1 MKMHNN
7 LTERTSTSHTIAVF
21 SKDGKKRYKL
31 ESIWDEKKP
40 KACIIMSQPSTADE
54 LLTDQTTMLV
64 KNNAVQQ
71 NFGGI
76 SIVNV
81 FCSLDFKKPESDR
94 INSSIVLE
102 ECEKADLVIVAY
114 GRGTAYIEEKERL
127 LEALKK
133 TYPEKLHTIIDSL
146 GQPFSHPL
154 SPKAR
159 IWAIKKIS

>member
-1 MKMHNN
+1 MNNN
-7 LTERTSTSHTIAVF
+7 LTERVSHITRSAVF

-31 ESIWDEKKP
+31 QSVWDEKKP

-54 LLTDQTTMLV
+54 LLTDQTTMLCY
-64 KNNAVQQ
+64 NNAVTQ

-81 FCSLDFKKPESDR
+81 FCGLDYKKPETDR

-102 ECEKADLVIVAY
+102 ECGKADVVIVAY
-114 GRGTAYIEEKERL
+114 GRGTAHTEEKERL
-127 LEALKK
+127 LETLKK
-133 TYPEKLHTIIDSL
+133 TCPEKLHTLID
-146 GQPFSHPL
+146 GHEQPYSHPL

-159 IWAIKKIS
+159 NWKIERLK

>member
-1 MKMHNN
+1 MNNN
-7 LTERTSTSHTIAVF
+7 LTERISHITRSAVF

-31 ESIWDEKKP
+31 QSVWDEKKP

-54 LLTDQTTMLV
+54 LLTDQTTMLCY
-64 KNNAVQQ
+64 NNAVTQ

-81 FCSLDFKKPESDR
+81 FCGLDYKKPETDR

-102 ECEKADLVIVAY
+102 ECGKADVVIVAY
-114 GRGTAYIEEKERL
+114 GRGTAHTEEKERL
-127 LEALKK
+127 LETLKK
-133 TYPEKLHTIIDSL
+133 TCPEKLHTLIDSHE
-146 GQPFSHPL
+146 QPYSHPL

-159 IWAIKKIS
+159 NWKIERLK

>member
-1 MKMHNN
+1 MNNN
-7 LTERTSTSHTIAVF
+7 LTERVSHITRSAVF

-31 ESIWDEKKP
+31 ESIWDENKP

-54 LLTDQTTMLV
+54 LLTDQTTMLCY
-64 KNNAVQQ
+64 NNAVTQ

-81 FCSLDFKKPESDR
+81 FCGLDYKKTETDR

-102 ECEKADLVIVAY
+102 ECSKADVVIVAY
-114 GRGTAYIEEKERL
+114 GRGTAHTEEKERL

-133 TYPEKLHTIIDSL
+133 TCPEKLHTLLDSHE
-146 GQPFSHPL
+146 QPYSHPL

-159 IWAIKKIS
+159 NWKIQKLS

>member
-1 MKMHNN
+1 MNN
-7 LTERTSTSHTIAVF
+7 NIIERVSHITRSAVF
-21 SKDGKKRYKL
+21 SKDGKKRYKV
-31 ESIWDEKKP
+31 ESVWDDNKP

-54 LLTDQTTMLV
+54 LLTDQTTMLCF
-64 KNNAVQQ
+64 NNAVTED
-71 NFGGI
+71 FGSI

-81 FCSLDFKKPESDR
+81 FCSLDFNKPETDR

-102 ECEKADLVIVAY
+102 ECSKADVVIVAY
-114 GRGTAYIEEKERL
+114 GRGTAHTEEKERL

-133 TYPEKLHTIIDSL
+133 TCPNKLNTIIDSS

-159 IWAIKKIS
+159 VWKLQKLS

>member
-1 MKMHNN
+1 MNNN
-7 LTERTSTSHTIAVF
+7 LTERTSHITRSAVF

-31 ESIWDEKKP
+31 ESVWDEKKP

-54 LLTDQTTMLV
+54 FMTDQTTMLCY
-64 KNNAVQQ
+64 NNAMTQ

-81 FCSLDFKKPESDR
+81 FCSLDFDKPETDR

-102 ECEKADLVIVAY
+102 ECSKADVVIVAY
-114 GRGTAYIEEKERL
+114 GRGTAHTEEKERL

-133 TYPEKLHTIIDSL
+133 TCSKKLYTIIDNS
-146 GQPFSHPL
+146 GQPYSHPL

-159 IWAIKKIS
+159 NWEIQKLS

>member
-1 MKMHNN
+1 MNN
-7 LTERTSTSHTIAVF
+7 NIIERVSHITRSAVF
-21 SKDGKKRYKL
+21 SKDGKKRYKV
-31 ESIWDEKKP
+31 ESVWDDNKP

-54 LLTDQTTMLV
+54 LLTDQTTMLCF
-64 KNNAVQQ
+64 NNAVTED
-71 NFGGI
+71 FGSI

-81 FCSLDFKKPESDR
+81 FCSLDFNKPETDR

-102 ECEKADLVIVAY
+102 ECSKADVVIVAY
-114 GRGTAYIEEKERL
+114 GRGTAHTEEKERL

-133 TYPEKLHTIIDSL
+133 TCPKKLNTIIDSS

-159 IWAIKKIS
+159 VWKLQKLS

>member
-1 MKMHNN
+1 MNNN
-7 LTERTSTSHTIAVF
+7 LTERVSHITRSAVF

-40 KACIIMSQPSTADE
+40 KVCAIMSVPSTADE
-54 LLTDQTTMLV
+54 LLIDQTTMLCY
-64 KNNAVQQ
+64 NNAVAQ

-81 FCSLDFKKPESDR
+81 FCGLDYKKPETDR

-102 ECEKADLVIVAY
+102 ECSKADVVIVAY
-114 GRGTAYIEEKERL
+114 GRGTAHTEEKERL

-133 TYPEKLHTIIDSL
+133 TCPEKLHTLLDSHE
-146 GQPFSHPL
+146 QPYSHPL

-159 IWAIKKIS
+159 NWKIERLK

>member
-1 MKMHNN
+1 MNNN
-7 LTERTSTSHTIAVF
+7 LTERVSHITRSAVF
-21 SKDGKKRYKL
+21 SKDGKKRYIL
-31 ESIWDEKKP
+31 ESIWDENKP

-54 LLTDQTTMLV
+54 LLTDQTTMLCY
-64 KNNAVQQ
+64 NNAVAQ

-81 FCSLDFKKPESDR
+81 FCGLDYKKPETDR

-102 ECEKADLVIVAY
+102 ECSKADVVIVAY
-114 GRGTAYIEEKERL
+114 GRGTAHTEEKERL

-133 TYPEKLHTIIDSL
+133 TCPEKLHTLLDSHE
-146 GQPFSHPL
+146 QPYSHPL

-159 IWAIKKIS
+159 NWKIQKLS

>member
-1 MKMHNN
+1 MNN
-7 LTERTSTSHTIAVF
+7 NIIERVSHITRSAVF
-21 SKDGKKRYKL
+21 SKDGKKRYKV
-31 ESIWDEKKP
+31 ESVWDDNKP

-54 LLTDQTTMLV
+54 LLTDQTTMLCF
-64 KNNAVQQ
+64 NNAVTED
-71 NFGGI
+71 FGSI

-81 FCSLDFKKPESDR
+81 FCSLDFNKPETDR

-102 ECEKADLVIVAY
+102 ECSKADVVIVAY
-114 GRGTAYIEEKERL
+114 GRGTAHTEEKERL

-133 TYPEKLHTIIDSL
+133 TCPNKLNTIIDTS

-159 IWAIKKIS
+159 VWKLQKLS

>member
-1 MKMHNN
+1 MNNN
-7 LTERTSTSHTIAVF
+7 LTERTSNISISAVF

-31 ESIWDEKKP
+31 ESMWDEKKP

-54 LLTDQTTMLV
+54 LITDQTTMLCR
-64 KNNAVQQ
+64 NNAVQQ
-71 NFGGI
+71 NFGGV

-81 FCSLDFKKPESDR
+81 FCGLDIKRPESDR
-94 INSSIVLE
+94 LNSSIVLE

-114 GRGTAYIEEKERL
+114 GRGTAYTEERERL

-133 TYPEKLHTIIDSL
+133 TCPKKLHTIIDSS

-159 IWAIKKIS
+159 NWNLQKLS

>member
-1 MKMHNN
+1 MNNN
-7 LTERTSTSHTIAVF
+7 LTERTSHITRSAIF

-31 ESIWDEKKP
+31 ESVWDEKKP

-54 LLTDQTTMLV
+54 LLTDQTTMLCY
-64 KNNAVQQ
+64 NNAVVQ

-81 FCSLDFKKPESDR
+81 FCGVDYKKPETDR
-94 INSSIVLE
+94 INSSLLLE
-102 ECEKADLVIVAY
+102 ECGKADVVIVAY
-114 GRGTAYIEEKERL
+114 GRGTAHTEEKERL

-133 TYPEKLHTIIDSL
+133 TCPEKLHTIIDSS
-146 GQPFSHPL
+146 GQSYSHPL

-159 IWAIKKIS
+159 SWKIERLK

>member
-1 MKMHNN
+1 MNNN
-7 LTERTSTSHTIAVF
+7 LTERVSHITRSAIF

-31 ESIWDEKKP
+31 ESVWDEKKP

-54 LLTDQTTMLV
+54 LLTDQTTMLCY
-64 KNNAVQQ
+64 NNAVTQ

-81 FCSLDFKKPESDR
+81 FCGLDYKKPETDR

-102 ECEKADLVIVAY
+102 ECGKADVVIVAY
-114 GRGTAYIEEKERL
+114 GRGTAHTEEKERL

-133 TYPEKLHTIIDSL
+133 TCPEKLHTLIDSHE
-146 GQPFSHPL
+146 QPYSHPL

-159 IWAIKKIS
+159 NWKIERLK